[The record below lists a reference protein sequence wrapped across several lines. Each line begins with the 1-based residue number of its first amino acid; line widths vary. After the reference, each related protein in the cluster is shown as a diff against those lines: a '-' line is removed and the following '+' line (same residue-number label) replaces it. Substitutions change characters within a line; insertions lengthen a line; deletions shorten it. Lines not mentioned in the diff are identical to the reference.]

1 MATRQ
6 KTTRPTK
13 REMVMSFDGEENFII
28 PKKGGFGQP
37 DNENYAM
44 LTTST
49 TLGEIPDTTPNQPT
63 QTGQGLGTSTIESG
77 NTTST
82 HSPNQNT
89 TTTTQTPTTTTS
101 ESTLTPLAN
110 LPTTTIG
117 TDTIPTSTTTGTT
130 PPPKQSE
137 EVETTTPSTT
147 SNLPTFPNWSTL
159 DCTTLRSE
167 IDSLKNTMSTSKFTD
182 PTILNAYNTQLALGE
197 ATYIS
202 KCNTPST
209 PPTPPIAILPT
220 PPTSGSGGEIGGGGG
235 GGGGGGFG
243 EPPSD
248 ATPTEEAPKPN
259 NKKSLLVLLGVIGLI
274 YLLTKKSK

>member
-82 HSPNQNT
+82 HSPTQ

-117 TDTIPTSTTTGTT
+117 TDTIPKSTTTT
-130 PPPKQSE
+130 PPKQLE
-137 EVETTTPSTT
+137 EVETPPPSNT

-167 IDSLKNTMSTSKFTD
+167 IDSLKNTMSTAKYTD
-182 PTILNAYNTQLALGE
+182 STILNAYNTQLALGE

-209 PPTPPIAILPT
+209 PPTPTTPSTTPIAIVNPES
-220 PPTSGSGGEIGGGGG
+220 TSGGGGG
-235 GGGGGGFG
+235 GIGGGFG